1 MCNRK
6 KVNRKKKENPWAI
19 VMWEEEYMDEGAV
32 KPTKQKKSNSMQKG
46 LVGLLQNNLN

>member
-32 KPTKQKKSNSMQKG
+32 KPTKQKNPIACRRG
-46 LVGLLQNNLN
+46 L